1 MAITGTE
8 YAQSFS
14 MHREALLGLL
24 EQIPAEQGEFTAWPE
39 GMSFRRLAD
48 HLSASSGRVSAM
60 TSGQIPQKLEPS
72 ADLAAAVE
80 RLREATH
87 STKLALTG
95 LTPEVLAKVV
105 PAFGQEMPVRGM
117 IDFMLAHEA
126 HHKGQV
132 WMMARMIGVQPPM
145 FVKI

>member
-14 MHREALLGLL
+14 MHREALMGLL
-24 EQIPAEQGEFTAWPE
+24 EQIPADQGEFTAWPE

-60 TSGQIPQKLEPS
+60 MSGQAPKKLEPS
-72 ADLAAAVE
+72 ADLRAAVE
-80 RLREATH
+80 RLREVTQN
-87 STKLALTG
+87 TKLALKG
-95 LTPEVLAKVV
+95 LTPEVLARVV
-105 PAFGQEMPVRGM
+105 PAFGQEMPVHGM

-126 HHKGQV
+126 HHKGQI
-132 WMMARMIGVQPPM
+132 WMMARMIGIEPPM